1 MGEPSSW
8 HWLDVSPPLSRC
20 CCCCHHHHHHHCCCP
35 PPPPLPS
42 DHLLLALPLSLLWPL
57 SSLLRLLPQPPLLL
71 LMFLG
76 TILCSGHQ
84 HCCDL
89 HLCTALWGH
98 RCLLFLLLLLAGCLL
113 HLSAVAMV
121 TEVNSSGEKRKV
133 ESRGRQRKKE
143 RCKFCVGR

>member
-1 MGEPSSW
+1 M
-8 HWLDVSPPLSRC
+8 SPLLSCHRRRC
-20 CCCCHHHHHHHCCCP
+20 CHHCCCP
-35 PPPPLPS
+35 PPPPPLPS
-42 DHLLLALPLSLLWPL
+42 QHLLLTLPLPMLQPL
-57 SSLLRLLPQPPLLL
+57 SSMIRLLPSPPPPPLLL
-71 LMFLG
+71 LMFFG

-121 TEVNSSGEKRKV
+121 TKVNSNGEKQKV
-133 ESRGRQRKKE
+133 ESRSKRRKKE

>member
-1 MGEPSSW
+1 M
-8 HWLDVSPPLSRC
+8 SPLLSCRC
-20 CCCCHHHHHHHCCCP
+20 RHCCHHCCCP
-35 PPPPLPS
+35 PLPS
-42 DHLLLALPLSLLWPL
+42 HHLLLTLPLPMLQPL
-57 SSLLRLLPQPPLLL
+57 FSLLRLLPSPPPLLL

-113 HLSAVAMV
+113 HLSAVAIV
-121 TEVNSSGEKRKV
+121 TEVNSNGEKQKV
-133 ESRGRQRKKE
+133 EFRSRRRKKE